1 MLNLPV
7 IYLLI
12 ISFVVTVIS
21 YTTNSLYAKKISSTK
36 SDFYFFLVTQ
46 AIVGGITVLLIS
58 DKIETISAYSV
69 LLGILFGTVCTMQN
83 LTYLKALAIG
93 PFSYTTVMVS
103 LSTVIPT
110 LSGCVFWNEAI
121 SAAQIIGIIL
131 MVICIALSPESTSD
145 SDNKKA
151 SVKWILLALSS
162 TVLNGAVG
170 VLQKVHQSSSYK
182 DELPVFLVSAFATM
196 LIIAVCILVVR
207 KIRYKND
214 PETKI
219 SVRFKLSHILILLG
233 EGIALGFA
241 HVVNLFLSGK
251 LPAAVLFP
259 IINICPL
266 VLTTIAATVMF
277 RERLSAKRWIGL
289 AIGIISTAF
298 IGGIISF

>member
-12 ISFVVTVIS
+12 TSFLVTVVAYI
-21 YTTNSLYAKKISSTK
+21 TNSLYAKKISSTK

-46 AIVGGITVLLIS
+46 SIVGGITILLIS
-58 DKIETISAYSV
+58 EKAPSASVFSV
-69 LLGILFGTVCTMQN
+69 LLGILFGAVCTMQN

-110 LSGCVFWNEAI
+110 LSGCIFWSETI
-121 SAAQIIGIIL
+121 STAQIIGIVL
-131 MVICIALSPESTSD
+131 MIICIALSPETKSNSD
-145 SDNKKA
+145 TKKA
-151 SVKWILLALSS
+151 SLKWILLALSS

-170 VLQKVHQSSSYK
+170 VLQKVHQSSVYK
-182 DELPVFLVSAFATM
+182 EELPVFLIAAFITM
-196 LIIAVCILVVR
+196 LIIAVGILVVR
-207 KIRYKND
+207 KIKYKND
-214 PETKI
+214 PDAKI
-219 SVRFKLSHILILLG
+219 SVKFKWSHILILLG

-266 VLTTIAATVMF
+266 VLTTAAATVIF
-277 RERLSAKRWIGL
+277 RERLSAKRWVGL

-298 IGGIISF
+298 IGGIISI